1 MKRDFDFDPV
11 RVAYFEANGWRAY
24 YDRKWLRL
32 LRLII
37 GLCQEQF
44 HIPFPVSLV
53 AANYVTRAAAA
64 WAPIEHDDR
73 VVEAYY
79 EQFYR
84 LARRYSGLRF
94 DPAQV
99 AALEFRYN
107 EVHRRLV
114 EQDDKTEFVEA
125 MVALHSAIFGLVP
138 EQAHPSAEWRV
149 QANNTVD
156 LITLGKSTD
165 VEGDWQKLEELL
177 RRCYRSI
184 REALTQQRVMT
195 HPT

>member
-1 MKRDFDFDPV
+1 MELIRGLGATLADFLARYGLLAIFAVMLFKELGVPV
-11 RVAYFEANGWRAY
+11 PVPSDLIMITAGVQAGLGDLGLPELTLAIWVAMLVGGSAQF
-24 YDRKWLRL
+24 
-32 LRLII
+32 LI
-37 GLCQEQF
+37 
-44 HIPFPVSLV
+44 
-53 AANYVTRAAAA
+53 
-64 WAPIEHDDR
+64 
-73 VVEAYY
+73 
-79 EQFYR
+79 
-84 LARRYSGLRF
+84 ARRYSGLRF
-94 DPAQV
+94 DPTQV

-114 EQDDKTEFVEA
+114 GQDDKTEFVEA

>member
-1 MKRDFDFDPV
+1 MELIRGLGAILADFLSRYGLLAIFAVMLFKELGVPV
-11 RVAYFEANGWRAY
+11 PVPSDLIMITAGVQAGLGDLGLPELTLAIWVAMLVGGSAQF
-24 YDRKWLRL
+24 
-32 LRLII
+32 LI
-37 GLCQEQF
+37 
-44 HIPFPVSLV
+44 
-53 AANYVTRAAAA
+53 
-64 WAPIEHDDR
+64 
-73 VVEAYY
+73 
-79 EQFYR
+79 
-84 LARRYSGLRF
+84 ARRYSGLRF
-94 DPAQV
+94 DPTQV

-114 EQDDKTEFVEA
+114 GQDDKTEFVEA